1 LDSHVHTKFAK
12 FIVEEIK
19 FLIVRNEKNYLVKQ
33 YTIVIGIGVGAIVI
47 MGIIFGMDI
56 LKLSV
61 TIQEYDIFVDPILD
75 KQSLFVMGRVTIQN
89 TGSQSLTNVRVNF
102 GDGDT
107 LDLGTMKTGQKI
119 IVSPPPENSM
129 QFVSADNDVFV
140 SKSYREMPKMV
151 GMMGS

>member
-1 LDSHVHTKFAK
+1 ML
-12 FIVEEIK
+12 
-19 FLIVRNEKNYLVKQ
+19 NQ
-33 YTIVIGIGVGAIVI
+33 YTVIIGLGIGAIVI
-47 MGIIFGMDI
+47 MTIIFGMDI

-61 TIQEYDIFVDPILD
+61 TTQDYDIFVDPVLD

-89 TGSQSLTNVRVNF
+89 TGSYSLTNVRVNF

-107 LDLGTMKTGQKI
+107 LDLGTIKTGQKI

-129 QFVSADNDVFV
+129 QFVMISADNDIFV